1 MIKKINKIE
10 SKVEVDYLLIT
21 GYLNI
26 DNKYFIDE
34 IDKGIQENN
43 NENFKT
49 NVKGYMT
56 SWKYFVQ
63 NINFIKVLLPLFDY
77 LDSLENIKK
86 CSLDSAWGI
95 KEGFGNYTASHDH
108 APNYLS
114 GIIYLNDHTQ
124 TLLFPEI
131 KKEFQPKQNFFIL
144 FSSFL
149 IHKTIR
155 NTAEMDK
162 YAISFNLNLNQ
173 GH

>member
-1 MIKKINKIE
+1 MHIIKTLKD
-10 SKVEVDYLLIT
+10 KVKVDYLLIEGT
-21 GYLNI
+21 MNL
-26 DNKYFIDE
+26 DSSYFIKE

-131 KKEFQPKQNFFIL
+131 QKEFQPKQNFFIL

-155 NTAEMDK
+155 NTANMDK
-162 YAISFNLNLNQ
+162 YAISFNLNQ